1 MENININH
9 IIRLIFD
16 NKKRFIINGI
26 IVFIIACAYI
36 LCIPRTY
43 RASINLAPET
53 EVSSGLSSLS
63 TIASTF
69 GFDINAG
76 QSSDAISPELY
87 PDLFE
92 SNDFLVKLL
101 GIQVYSEKA
110 GHEVD
115 YFTYLSQYQDHTP
128 WDPIKQKIK
137 RLFKRPK
144 KRISIPTTNNG
155 AEEETGINPFYL
167 TEQEFFAVEA
177 LKSNIKCS
185 TDKKTGVISI
195 VVEDQ
200 SPYVCAC
207 MADSARVYL
216 QEFITDYR
224 TNKARIDVDYYKS
237 LCQQAEK
244 EYKQA
249 LNEYSIYTDTHSGN
263 LRQSYQAKADELEN
277 DMQAKLSTLVS
288 IRQQLITAEA
298 KVQERTPAFTVLQG
312 ASVPN
317 KASGPKRMIFVAF
330 MLLLSC
336 IGTFLWLVR
345 DKLKENL
352 GLSTPDSTEPEMDGK
367 C

>member
-1 MENININH
+1 MENINISH
-9 IIRLIFD
+9 IIRLIID
-16 NKKRFIINGI
+16 NKRRFVINGI
-26 IVFIIACAYI
+26 IVFVIACAYI
-36 LCIPRTY
+36 LCIPRSY

-53 EVSSGLSSLS
+53 EVSSGLNTLS
-63 TIASTF
+63 NIASTF

-87 PDLFE
+87 PDLFK

-110 GHEVD
+110 GREVD
-115 YFTYLSQYQDHTP
+115 YFTYLSQYQDHAP
-128 WDPIKQKIK
+128 WEPIVQKIK

-144 KRISIPTTNNG
+144 KRITIPATNDG
-155 AEEETGINPFYL
+155 AQEETGINPFYL
-167 TEQEFFAVEA
+167 TEQEYFAVEA

-216 QEFITDYR
+216 QKFITDYR
-224 TNKARIDVDYYKS
+224 TNKARIDVDYYKL
-237 LCQQAEK
+237 LCEQAEK

-249 LNEYSIYTDTHSGN
+249 LNEYSVYTDSHSGN
-263 LRQSYQAKADELEN
+263 LRQSYQAKTDELEN
-277 DMQAKLSTLVS
+277 NVQARLSTLVS

-298 KVQERTPAFTVLQG
+298 KVQEKTPAFTILQG

-345 DKLKENL
+345 NKFKESL
-352 GLSTPDSTEPEMDGK
+352 GLSTFERTYTRMDG
-367 C
+367 